1 MDAALEKLS
10 KQELIVLLNEERKAS
25 EEKVKLQA
33 SIQAKQ
39 EEVDYLK
46 AKVAQLQRM
55 LFGQKRERS
64 LRRSD

>member
-1 MDAALEKLS
+1 MDAALENLS
-10 KQELIVLLNEERKAS
+10 KQELILLLNKERKATK
-25 EEKVKLQA
+25 EKIKLQA